1 MKIKNILLNLICL
14 FALYGCVDLER
25 EVSTNLQENQ
35 VTESFSY
42 TQNRIDAVYEG
53 LPSGFN
59 PIGDAMLASATD
71 DAEFTIESSSIQ
83 KFNTGNW
90 NEVNNPDDRWHSL
103 YQAIYRANRFLETS
117 DNVNL
122 DVYKLDPAPSAQT
135 VYVNSLLQIER
146 WKSEAIFLRAYFYFE
161 LVKRYG
167 GVPLLTSTYEASD
180 DYEAIERAS
189 FDDCIQFIVNQCDL
203 AAVNLPKVTGYSS
216 SQLGRATKGAAMALK
231 SRVLLYA
238 ASDLF
243 NDPSWAAGYSKP
255 ELISSQNSSRT
266 EKWKAAAAAARAVIE
281 LPEYG
286 LAPDYEGLFHTFNSN
301 EIILARREGSSNYF
315 ERINFPIGYDLGR
328 SGNTPSQN
336 LVDAY
341 EMADGTQFDWN
352 NPAHTADP
360 YANRDPRL
368 AFTVLTNNN
377 WFKERPIE
385 LWTGGLDGKGTAK
398 ASRTGYYLR
407 KYVNPNLNLLE
418 GRSSVHTWILIRLS
432 EIYLNYAEALNE
444 YDPTNPD
451 IKFYVD
457 EVRSRANVAM
467 PALPG
472 GLSQSEMRERIR
484 NERRVELAFEGHR
497 HWDVRRWLEGP
508 EFGKVLKGA
517 EITRLDS
524 GVYEYKKIDV
534 ENRVWDS
541 KMYLYPIPQ
550 SDILQMDGWVQNPN
564 W

>member
-14 FALYGCVDLER
+14 FAFYGCVDLER

-42 TQNRIDAVYEG
+42 TQNRINAVYEG

-71 DAEFTIESSSIQ
+71 DAEFTIESSSVQ

-90 NEVNNPDDRWHSL
+90 NEVTNPDDRWHSL
-103 YQAIYRANRFLETS
+103 YQSIYRANRFLETS
-117 DNVNL
+117 DNVDL
-122 DVYKLDPAPSAQT
+122 DVYRLDPAPSAQT

-180 DYEAIERAS
+180 DYGDVERAS
-189 FDDCIQFIVNQCDL
+189 FDECIQFIVNQCDL
-203 AAVNLPKVTGYSS
+203 AAANLPKVTGYASS
-216 SQLGRATKGAAMALK
+216 ELGRATKGAAMALK

-243 NDPSWAAGYSKP
+243 NDPSWAGGYAKP
-255 ELISSQNSSRT
+255 ELISNQNSSRA
-266 EKWKAAAAAARAVIE
+266 EKWKAAADAAKVVID
-281 LPEYG
+281 LPEYA
-286 LAPDYEGLFHTFNSN
+286 LAADYEGLFHTFDSK

-315 ERINFPIGYDLGR
+315 ENINYPIGYDLGR

-341 EMADGTQFDWN
+341 EMADGTKFDWS
-352 NPAHTADP
+352 NPDHTNDP

-377 WFKERPIE
+377 VFKGRPIE
-385 LWTGGLDGKGTAK
+385 LWTGGLDGKGTAR

-407 KYVNPNLNLLE
+407 KYVNPNLSLIE
-418 GRSSVHTWILIRLS
+418 GRSSVHTWILIRLA

-444 YDPTNPD
+444 YDPGNPD

-467 PALPG
+467 PPIPD

-497 HWDVRRWLEGP
+497 NWDVRRWLEGP
-508 EFGKVLKGA
+508 EFAKVLKGV
-517 EITRLDS
+517 EISRIDS
-524 GVYEYKKIDV
+524 GVYNYKKIDV

-550 SDILQMDGWVQNPN
+550 SELLQMDTWIQNPN